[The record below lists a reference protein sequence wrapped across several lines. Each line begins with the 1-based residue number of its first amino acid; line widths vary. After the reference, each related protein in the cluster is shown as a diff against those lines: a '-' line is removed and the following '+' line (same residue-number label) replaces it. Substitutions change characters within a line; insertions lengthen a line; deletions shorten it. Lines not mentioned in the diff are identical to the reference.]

1 MPPPSTP
8 HETSTDPMM
17 PKPPPTPDEAPR
29 TPGSRAAKTEPCPRA
44 LLIGSCCAAA
54 CVGVEYGII
63 YPTMYSYLKSLGGRP
78 ALLMGVASAAF
89 SLTKTVGFV
98 PFGALADRVGPRIP
112 CTLLF
117 MVACMGNLYYYA
129 AKSPRDV
136 VAARAIV
143 GVGSSVTGILMAVVA
158 AGDAADAAARAR
170 RDRNLA
176 LFNGTSLLAL
186 LLGPGL
192 AAVFAYAPTPPAS
205 AGPAWCEFD
214 QYDAPGLF
222 LACLTACCALW
233 CFVCLPREPYSKTAA
248 DDDDVAPPPKPF
260 ARHHA
265 TAALVG
271 RRGFTSL
278 VVAFVGGALIAT
290 LDTAFPVVAKDDFD
304 ATVTTISVVL
314 AMFAIAGVFA
324 MVVSGAYAKLGG
336 PDEKAARRKIY
347 ILRFCVA
354 SEIAGGIVGLSVF
367 QGLPTVELAAV
378 GCVVGSLVVLGA
390 LGGSNAN
397 VQLLAGVAD
406 MRRHP
411 GFYSG
416 LRSVAV
422 CAGRATGGLLSGFLL
437 DLDPSPTHTSTFASV
452 VGFAALSL
460 VPVFFFP
467 PRVVPL
473 EPAAP
478 DDRAAPLLSTRSDAA
493 SEPPSPGSSNSPRSP
508 NNALP

>member
-1 MPPPSTP
+1 M
-8 HETSTDPMM
+8 
-17 PKPPPTPDEAPR
+17 
-29 TPGSRAAKTEPCPRA
+29 
-44 LLIGSCCAAA
+44 
-54 CVGVEYGII
+54 
-63 YPTMYSYLKSLGGRP
+63 
-78 ALLMGVASAAF
+78 
-89 SLTKTVGFV
+89 
-98 PFGALADRVGPRIP
+98 
-112 CTLLF
+112 
-117 MVACMGNLYYYA
+117 
-129 AKSPRDV
+129 
-136 VAARAIV
+136 
-143 GVGSSVTGILMAVVA
+143 
-158 AGDAADAAARAR
+158 
-170 RDRNLA
+170 
-176 LFNGTSLLAL
+176 
-186 LLGPGL
+186 
-192 AAVFAYAPTPPAS
+192 
-205 AGPAWCEFD
+205 
-214 QYDAPGLF
+214 
-222 LACLTACCALW
+222 
-233 CFVCLPREPYSKTAA
+233 
-248 DDDDVAPPPKPF
+248 
-260 ARHHA
+260 
-265 TAALVG
+265 
-271 RRGFTSL
+271 
-278 VVAFVGGALIAT
+278 GGALIAT

-367 QGLPTVELAAV
+367 RGLPTVELAAV
-378 GCVVGSLVVLGA
+378 GCVVSGPGSKSTTLSRRRRGCSGRTVSISTQVGSLVVLGA